1 MKFMHLSDLHIGK
14 RVNEYSMMDDQKYI
28 LSQIIRLLEEEK
40 PDAVLI
46 AGDIYDKSIPGADA
60 VMLFDFFL
68 TQIAERKVPVF
79 LISGN
84 HDSQERL
91 AFGRKILSEN
101 EVYISQ
107 VFNGKIEKI
116 TKEDAY
122 GKVHFYLIPYL
133 KPAVVRHE
141 MPGAEIT
148 DYQSAMEA
156 VIGSLE
162 IDKEE
167 RNVFLVHQFLT
178 GAKRSESE
186 EVSVGGLDDI
196 AAELFDGIDYV
207 ALGHIHRPQSVLR
220 ETIRYCGTPLKY
232 SFSEAEDEKS
242 VTFVNLREKGNVEI
256 TERKLSPLHDMRKIK
271 GSYLTLTDKA
281 YYENTNVKDY
291 LAITLTDEEDIP
303 EVMGKLLSIYPNIM
317 KLEYDNHRTRAGGI
331 DYLPQDAYDK
341 KPITLF
347 EEFYEKQNGQPM
359 SAKQKDYLLELIE
372 SIWEDAI

>member
-1 MKFMHLSDLHIGK
+1 MHLSDLHIGK